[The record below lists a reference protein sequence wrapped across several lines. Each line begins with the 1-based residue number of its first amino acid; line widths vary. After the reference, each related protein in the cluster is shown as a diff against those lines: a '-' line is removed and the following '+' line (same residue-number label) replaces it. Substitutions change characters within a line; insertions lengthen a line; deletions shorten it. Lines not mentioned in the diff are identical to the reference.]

1 LQIAQSQ
8 RKRAAAIDSSKPAD
22 AVQTLLK
29 KDGSVA
35 NRQELNM
42 VLQAIKAISINPC
55 KQMRQIKNYVDTLVS
70 T

>member
-1 LQIAQSQ
+1 VQLLLIAVNQQ
-8 RKRAAAIDSSKPAD
+8 T

-42 VLQAIKAISINPC
+42 VLQAIKAISINPSNGC
-55 KQMRQIKNYVDTLVS
+55 GK
-70 T
+70 